1 MKYLEGENI
10 IHRDIKPENILFRS
24 KEYGSELAL
33 VDLGFA
39 TYVKDYNKLFTR
51 CGTPGFVAPEVLH
64 DKPYNCKADVFSVGV
79 IFYIMLTGNVPFAS
93 RTYEGLV
100 EANMD
105 GEVDL
110 DLRKFGLELNDSS
123 KHPIF
128 AVN

>member
-1 MKYLEGENI
+1 LKYLEGENI

-24 KEYGSELAL
+24 KEEGSEIAL

-79 IFYIMLTGNVPFAS
+79 ILYIMLTGNVPFAS
-93 RTYEGLV
+93 KTYEGLV

-105 GEVDL
+105 GVIDL
-110 DLRKFGLELNDSS
+110 DLTKFGLDLTESS
-123 KHPIF
+123 NYHHI
-128 AVN
+128 A

>member
-1 MKYLEGENI
+1 MIVINVFLLPGET
-10 IHRDIKPENILFRS
+10 L
-24 KEYGSELAL
+24 GSLHA
-33 VDLGFA
+33 
-39 TYVKDYNKLFTR
+39 NKLFTR

-79 IFYIMLTGNVPFAS
+79 IFYIMMTGNVPFAS

-110 DLRKFGLELNDSS
+110 DLRKFGLDLNDSS
-123 KHPIF
+123 KYLNLIYSS
-128 AVN
+128 